1 MPQSKGTL
9 IRGADGALHFIPD
22 DQMQSFRLPDQHTV
36 DARKMLDQHNVKAD
50 GGKLPAIHG
59 EGLVQWLPTHN
70 VWAVAMD
77 HLQSVVRKRRS

>member
-22 DQMQSFRLPDQHTV
+22 DQMQSFRLPDEHTAE
-36 DARKMLDQHNVKAD
+36 ARKMLDLHNVKAEA
-50 GGKLPAIHG
+50 GNLPAIHG
-59 EGLVQWLPTHN
+59 EGLVERLPTHN
-70 VWAVAMD
+70 AWAVAMD